1 MKQSLLFFLKHYL
14 FWVLIFIGFRILFL
28 FSQSQSLG
36 DTPLTEIAFSLLAG
50 FQLDIS
56 TASYFAI
63 IPFLLTIALIWG
75 GDWIIFN
82 ILKVYYLLILFITMI
97 LSIGNIIIYKYWGTL
112 LNSRGL
118 AYALQPAEM
127 LASVTDFQLVS
138 GIIVLIIL
146 FFLMRKAYYFYLH
159 PALAEINGTRL
170 QRLASV
176 CIALPLIVIGIRGG
190 LQLIP
195 VNESAAVFSSNKLL
209 NEAATN
215 NLWYLGHNL
224 KQAGTTNK
232 NPYQWF
238 SDEESIQV
246 VASLYAK
253 KSVPDSIFN
262 MNHKPNVV
270 LILLESWTADII
282 EPLGGIAG
290 VTPNF
295 SKLCKEGMLFSA
307 IYSSGFRTDQALVSA
322 LSGYPSQP
330 NNSIIRFPSKASQL
344 PSIANV
350 FNENGYQTSFYYG
363 GELGF
368 ANMYNYLSVT
378 GFKTI
383 TGKEAFEDDVMNSKW
398 GAHDEAVLDR
408 QLSDLKKAQ
417 QPFFSTLLT
426 LSTHEP
432 FEVPVNTPFND
443 PSEPELFKKSAWYT
457 DYCLGKYFEQA
468 KNESWFTNTIFVLV
482 ADHGHRLPLNRSF
495 DDPFIRRIPMLI
507 IGNPLRK
514 ELKGTQINVIG
525 NQNDL
530 PATLLSALNY
540 HHNEF
545 PWSRDLMVPTQNPFA
560 YLSLDYAISWV
571 HQKGNTVV
579 RLDSKQE
586 SQSVDSTE
594 NTIAKAYLQQL
605 YKSFLSF

>member
-540 HHNEF
+540 NHNEF
-545 PWSRDLMVPTQNPFA
+545 PWSRDLMVPSQNPFA
-560 YLSLDYAISWV
+560 FLSLDYAISWV

-586 SQSVDSTE
+586 SQSADSTE
-594 NTIAKAYLQQL
+594 NRIAKAYLQQL

>member
-36 DTPLTEIAFSLLAG
+36 DTPLTEIALSLLVG

-540 HHNEF
+540 NHNEF
-545 PWSRDLMVPTQNPFA
+545 PWSRDLMVPSQNPFA
-560 YLSLDYAISWV
+560 FLSLDYAISWV

-586 SQSVDSTE
+586 SQSADSTE
-594 NTIAKAYLQQL
+594 NRIAKAYLQQL

>member
-540 HHNEF
+540 NHNEF
-545 PWSRDLMVPTQNPFA
+545 PWSRDLMVPSQNPFA

-594 NTIAKAYLQQL
+594 NRIAKAYLQQL

>member
-540 HHNEF
+540 NHNEF
-545 PWSRDLMVPTQNPFA
+545 PWSRDLMVPSQNPFA

>member
-127 LASVTDFQLVS
+127 LASVTNFQLVS

-378 GFKTI
+378 GFETI

-540 HHNEF
+540 NHNEF
-545 PWSRDLMVPTQNPFA
+545 PWSRDLMVPSQNPFA

-594 NTIAKAYLQQL
+594 NRIAKAYLQQL

>member
-14 FWVLIFIGFRILFL
+14 FWVLIFIGFRLLFL

-36 DTPLTEIAFSLLAG
+36 DTPLAEIAFSLLAG

-75 GDWIIFN
+75 GDRIIFN

-127 LASVTDFQLVS
+127 LASVTNFQLAA
-138 GIIVLIIL
+138 GIIVLIFIFFIL
-146 FFLMRKAYYFYLH
+146 RKAYLAFLH

-170 QRLASV
+170 QRLASK

-238 SDEESIQV
+238 SDEESLQV
-246 VASLYAK
+246 VATLYAK
-253 KSVPDSIFN
+253 KSDPDSIFN
-262 MNHKPNVV
+262 LNHKPNVV

-282 EPLGGIAG
+282 EPLGGIEG

-368 ANMYNYLSVT
+368 ANMYNYLSAT
-378 GFKTI
+378 GFETI
-383 TGKEAFEDDVMNSKW
+383 TGKEAFEDDEMNSKW

-408 QLSDLKKAQ
+408 QLSDLKTAQ

-495 DDPFIRRIPMLI
+495 DDPLIRRIPMLI
-507 IGNPLRK
+507 IGNPLK
-514 ELKGTQINVIG
+514 QELKGTQVNVIG

-540 HHNEF
+540 NHNEF
-545 PWSRDLMVPTQNPFA
+545 PWSRDLMVPTQNTFA

-571 HQKGNTVV
+571 HQKGNTIV

-586 SQSVDSTE
+586 SQSADSTE
-594 NTIAKAYLQQL
+594 NRIAKAYLQQL

>member
-36 DTPLTEIAFSLLAG
+36 DTPLTEIALSLLVG

-75 GDWIIFN
+75 GDRIIFN

-118 AYALQPAEM
+118 AYVLQPAEM
-127 LASVTDFQLVS
+127 FASVTDFQLVS

-398 GAHDEAVLDR
+398 GAHDEAVLDL

-540 HHNEF
+540 NHNEF

-586 SQSVDSTE
+586 SISADSTE
-594 NTIAKAYLQQL
+594 NRIAKAYLQQL

>member
-1 MKQSLLFFLKHYL
+1 MNQSLLFFLKHYL

-36 DTPLTEIAFSLLAG
+36 DTPLTEIALSLLVG

-75 GDWIIFN
+75 GDRLIFN

-540 HHNEF
+540 NHNEF
-545 PWSRDLMVPTQNPFA
+545 PWSRDLMVPSQNPFA
-560 YLSLDYAISWV
+560 FLSLDYAISWV

-586 SQSVDSTE
+586 SQSADSTE
-594 NTIAKAYLQQL
+594 NRIAKAYLQQL

>member
-195 VNESAAVFSSNKLL
+195 VNESAAVLSSNKLL

-540 HHNEF
+540 NHNEF
-545 PWSRDLMVPTQNPFA
+545 PWSRDLMVPSQNPFA

-594 NTIAKAYLQQL
+594 NRIAKAYLQQL

>member
-1 MKQSLLFFLKHYL
+1 MKQTLFFFLKHYF
-14 FWVLIFIGFRILFL
+14 FWILLFIGFRILFL
-28 FSQSQSLG
+28 LSQVPSLN
-36 DTPLTEIAFSLLAG
+36 DAPISEIILALFAG
-50 FQLDIS
+50 IQLDIS

-63 IPFLLTIALIWG
+63 IPFLLSIALIWG
-75 GDWIIFN
+75 GDHVIFK
-82 ILKVYYLLILFITMI
+82 ILKGYYLIILFITMI

-127 LASVTDFQLVS
+127 LASVTNFQLTAGLVAL
-138 GIIVLIIL
+138 VIL
-146 FFLMRKAYYFYLH
+146 FYLLVKMYLVFLH
-159 PALAEINGTRL
+159 PAIAEINGTRL
-170 QRLASV
+170 QRTTATVLT
-176 CIALPLIVIGIRGG
+176 LPLIIIGIRGG

-195 VNESAAVFSSNKLL
+195 VNESAAVFSSTKIL

-238 SDEESIQV
+238 SDEESTQI
-246 VASLYAK
+246 VAKIYSQ
-253 KSVPDSIFN
+253 DSIPDKFLN
-262 MNHKPNVV
+262 SVSKPNVV

-295 SKLCKEGMLFSA
+295 SKLSNEGMLFTN

-350 FNENGYQTSFYYG
+350 FAGDGYQTSFYYG

-368 ANMYNYLSVT
+368 ANMFNYLSAT
-378 GFKTI
+378 GFKKI
-383 TGKEAFEDDVMNSKW
+383 TGKEAFDDNVMNSKW
-398 GAHDEAVLDR
+398 GAHDEAVLNR
-408 QLSDLKKAQ
+408 QLGDLKTSQ
-417 QPFFSTLLT
+417 QPFFSALLT

-432 FEVPVNTPFND
+432 FEVPVQTPFND

-457 DYCLGKYFEQA
+457 DYCLGKYFAHA
-468 KNESWFTNTIFVLV
+468 KNEPWFANTIFILV

-495 DDPFIRRIPMLI
+495 DAPLIRRIPMLI
-507 IGNPLRK
+507 FGNPLKK
-514 ELKGTQINVIG
+514 ELIGTKVEAIG

-540 HHNEF
+540 SHTEF
-545 PWSRDLMVPTQNPFA
+545 AWSRDLMVKTENPFA

-571 HQKGNTVV
+571 HQKGNTIV
-579 RLDSKQE
+579 RLDSKEE
-586 SQSVDSTE
+586 SVSADSTQ
-594 NTIAKAYLQQL
+594 NRIAKAYLQQL
-605 YKSFLSF
+605 YKSFLSY

>member
-290 VTPNF
+290 VTPKF
-295 SKLCKEGMLFSA
+295 SKLCNEGMLFFA
-307 IYSSGFRTDQALVSA
+307 IYSSGFRSDQTLVSA

-468 KNESWFTNTIFVLV
+468 KNESWF
-482 ADHGHRLPLNRSF
+482 DHGHRLPLNRSF

-540 HHNEF
+540 NHNEF
-545 PWSRDLMVPTQNPFA
+545 PWSRDLMVPSQNPFA

-594 NTIAKAYLQQL
+594 NRIAKAYLQQL

>member
-1 MKQSLLFFLKHYL
+1 MKQTLSFFLKHYL
-14 FWVLIFIGFRILFL
+14 FWILIFIGFRTLFL
-28 FSQSQSLG
+28 LSQSFSLS
-36 DTPLTEIAFSLLAG
+36 DAPFTEILLALFAG
-50 FQLDIS
+50 IQLDIS

-63 IPFLLTIALIWG
+63 IPFLLSIGLIWG
-75 GDWIIFN
+75 GDRLIFK
-82 ILKVYYLLILFITMI
+82 ILKGYYLIILFITMI
-97 LSIGNIIIYKYWGTL
+97 LSVGNIIIYKYWGTL

-127 LASVTDFQLVS
+127 LASVTNFQLAA
-138 GIIVLIIL
+138 GIILLIFIFYIL
-146 FFLMRKAYYFYLH
+146 RKAYLAFLH
-159 PALAEINGTRL
+159 PAIAEINGTRL
-170 QRLASV
+170 QRLAAISL
-176 CIALPLIVIGIRGG
+176 ALPLIVIGIRGG

-195 VNESAAVFSSNKLL
+195 VNESAAVFSSRKIL

-238 SDEESIQV
+238 SDEESRQI
-246 VASLYAK
+246 VARIYSQENA
-253 KSVPDSIFN
+253 PDKIFN
-262 MNHKPNVV
+262 PVSKPNVV

-295 SKLCKEGMLFSA
+295 SKLSNQGILFTSV
-307 IYSSGFRTDQALVSA
+307 YSSGFRTDQALVSA

-330 NNSIIRFPSKASQL
+330 NNSIIRFPAKASQL
-344 PSIANV
+344 PSMANV
-350 FNENGYQTSFYYG
+350 FSKDGYQTSFYYG

-368 ANMYNYLSVT
+368 ANMFNYLSAT
-378 GFKTI
+378 GFNKI
-383 TGKEAFEDDVMNSKW
+383 TGKEAFDDDVMNSKW
-398 GAHDEAVLDR
+398 GAHDEAVLNF
-408 QLSDLKKAQ
+408 QLSDLRTAK

-432 FEVPVNTPFND
+432 FEVPVQTPFND

-457 DYCLGKYFEQA
+457 DYCLGKYFAQA
-468 KNESWFTNTIFVLV
+468 KNEPWYANTIFILV

-495 DDPFIRRIPMLI
+495 DDPLIRRIPMLI
-507 IGNPLRK
+507 FGNPLKK
-514 ELKGTQINVIG
+514 ELIGTKVDAIG

-540 HHNEF
+540 SHNEF
-545 PWSRDLMVPTQNPFA
+545 PWSRNLMVKSQNPFA

-571 HQKGNTVV
+571 HPKGNTMV
-579 RLDSKQE
+579 RLDSKE
-586 SQSVDSTE
+586 VSVSADSVEYKT
-594 NTIAKAYLQQL
+594 AKAYLQQL

>member
-1 MKQSLLFFLKHYL
+1 M

-378 GFKTI
+378 GFETI

-540 HHNEF
+540 NHNEF
-545 PWSRDLMVPTQNPFA
+545 PWSRDLMVPSQNPFA

-594 NTIAKAYLQQL
+594 NRIAKAYLQQL

>member
-75 GDWIIFN
+75 GDRIIFN

-540 HHNEF
+540 NHNEF
-545 PWSRDLMVPTQNPFA
+545 PWSRDLMVPSQNPFA

-586 SQSVDSTE
+586 SISADSTE
-594 NTIAKAYLQQL
+594 NRIAKAYLQQL

>member
-1 MKQSLLFFLKHYL
+1 M

-36 DTPLTEIAFSLLAG
+36 DTPLTEIALSLLVG

-75 GDWIIFN
+75 GDRIIFN

-127 LASVTDFQLVS
+127 FASVTDFQLVS

-540 HHNEF
+540 NHNEF

-579 RLDSKQE
+579 RLDSKQ
-586 SQSVDSTE
+586 
-594 NTIAKAYLQQL
+594 
-605 YKSFLSF
+605 

>member
-540 HHNEF
+540 NHNEF
-545 PWSRDLMVPTQNPFA
+545 PWSRDLMVPSQNPFA

-586 SQSVDSTE
+586 SQSADSTE
-594 NTIAKAYLQQL
+594 NRIAKAYLQQL